1 MSDPVKELA
10 KYRLEKANSELTST
24 DVLMEKQLY
33 DQTLNR
39 AYYAIFHAIR
49 AVLAM
54 DLFDSKKH
62 SGVIAEFNKRYIKT
76 GIFEMK
82 YGRIV
87 KTAEMLRSESD
98 YKDFFCAD
106 ADQANTQV
114 VNAKEFVTAVSQY
127 LAGKGVE

>member
-1 MSDPVKELA
+1 
-10 KYRLEKANSELTST
+10 
-24 DVLMEKQLY
+24 MEKQLY

-39 AYYAIFHAIR
+39 AYYAIFHAMR
-49 AVLAM
+49 AVLAL

-76 GIFEMK
+76 GIFEIRF
-82 YGRIV
+82 GRIV

-106 ADQANTQV
+106 AEQALGQV
-114 VNAKEFVTAVSQY
+114 ANAREFVREVSTY
-127 LAGKGVE
+127 LASKDVK